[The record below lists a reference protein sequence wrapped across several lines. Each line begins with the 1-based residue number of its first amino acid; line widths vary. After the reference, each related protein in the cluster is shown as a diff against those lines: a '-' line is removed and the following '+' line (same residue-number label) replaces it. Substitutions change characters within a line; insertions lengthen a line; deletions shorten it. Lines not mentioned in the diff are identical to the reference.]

1 VGALVEGPAAYG
13 HLSGRRNLVLLDAAG
28 RGGSRA
34 SRAGRVDDALARVGL
49 GGVDDRPVKAYSLG
63 MRQRLGLAAAL
74 LVPRRLLVLDEP
86 TNGLDPG
93 GIQEV
98 RALLAELHAGG
109 TTVFM
114 SSHLLAEIEA
124 TCDRVGILDRG
135 RLLVQ
140 DHLAVLR
147 APTGQVLVDT
157 PDADRALTLLDGRVT
172 TRTGER
178 LAVRADD
185 PAALTAYLV
194 GHGLRI
200 TGVAVERRSLE
211 DVVLG
216 LVGTGSDRVDRGA
229 GHR

>member
-1 VGALVEGPAAYG
+1 
-13 HLSGRRNLVLLDAAG
+13 RNLALLDAAG
-28 RGGSRA
+28 PGGRRS

-49 GGVDDRPVKAYSLG
+49 GGVDNRPVKAYSLG

-98 RALLAELHAGG
+98 RALLAELNAAG

-135 RLLVQ
+135 RLLVE
-140 DHLAVLR
+140 DSLEALR
-147 APTGQVLVDT
+147 TATGLVLVDT
-157 PDADRALTLLDGRVT
+157 PDTERALTLLDGRASG
-172 TRTGER
+172 RGGDR

-185 PAALTAYLV
+185 PAELTAYLV

-200 TGVAVERRSLE
+200 HGVLVERRTLE
-211 DVVLG
+211 NVVLDM
-216 LVGTGSDRVDRGA
+216 VGSGSDRVDRPDRSVG
-229 GHR
+229 GIR